1 MHTQHWQQGSN
12 SRPKEEG
19 YFYHGQRCQIM
30 LVWRGLYKCKLY
42 RWAISP
48 GKGLYVN
55 ALIGPERSTHPG
67 QISRVCG
74 KCAAKRHKQERD
86 RECYYL
92 MMNCEEQGGNSS
104 KSMERCISAMYWIGR
119 TNGLKSASCA
129 HARSFSHWNCLRPL
143 RGFFFFAQ
151 NQKLNYRTEGPSLK

>member
-1 MHTQHWQQGSN
+1 MHTQHQQQGSN

-55 ALIGPERSTHPG
+55 APIGPQRRTHPG
-67 QISRVCG
+67 QISWACG
-74 KCAAKRHKQERD
+74 KCAANRQKRERE
-86 RECYYL
+86 RECDCL
-92 MMNCEEQGGNSS
+92 VVNRGEQGENLSNSMA
-104 KSMERCISAMYWIGR
+104 KIFLYDLPHRWERRLETSFFVDTKAKG
-119 TNGLKSASCA
+119 
-129 HARSFSHWNCLRPL
+129 FSHWISLRCLAFCTKP
-143 RGFFFFAQ
+143 
-151 NQKLNYRTEGPSLK
+151 GP